1 MVTEKYERQEELLSS
16 MIKQRQ
22 ATVNDHISGRKLM
35 DDEVCSIFDMLW
47 RYYCNFFIFR
57 LYVDISVIVFL
68 WSFSRYAYL
77 SCSPSSFQYYDIT
90 GISPRIETY
99 QGITPQVGCCSTERS
114 SCKFSI
120 LFPHFITCILDK
132 TVLTLIG
139 ILPTNSLQLTQML
152 KLEIEQE
159 IELQERMMK
168 GEFSWTPG
176 AEDLVLKE
184 DP

>member
-1 MVTEKYERQEELLSS
+1 MMRYVVYL
-16 MIKQRQ
+16 ICCGGII
-22 ATVNDHISGRKLM
+22 A
-35 DDEVCSIFDMLW
+35 IFSYLD
-47 RYYCNFFIFR
+47 

-139 ILPTNSLQLTQML
+139 ILPTNSLQLKPRCLSL
-152 KLEIEQE
+152 KLNRKLNCRKGWWRVNLVGLQVLRILYWRRILKVEWEQ
-159 IELQERMMK
+159 R
-168 GEFSWTPG
+168 GVVYVT
-176 AEDLVLKE
+176 
-184 DP
+184 